1 MPVGLVT
8 LAVTTNGWGG
18 GTVTSSRA
26 ISGDILAVRMD
37 NGGTAVTT
45 GGTADFTFTKSP
57 DGGTV
62 LALTNASAPF
72 EYRVGQQLFNQTGGS
87 VIYAA
92 GTAVYTDG
100 VPVFG
105 TVTMTVAQGA
115 GSASGT
121 VYMYYR
127 R

>member
-8 LAVTTNGWGG
+8 LAVTTDAAGA
-18 GTVTSSRA
+18 GTATSPRA
-26 ISGDILAVRMD
+26 ISGEVLGVRMD
-37 NGGTAVTT
+37 NAGTAVTT

-57 DGGTV
+57 DGGTI
-62 LALTNASAPF
+62 LALTNAEAPF
-72 EYRVGQQLFNQTGGS
+72 EYRVGQQLYTTAGGS

-92 GTAVYTDG
+92 GTAVYTEG

-115 GSASGT
+115 ASAGGT
-121 VYMYYR
+121 VYLYYKR
-127 R
+127 